1 MNSIP
6 RVVFPV
12 PAVPSTST
20 TLPRR
25 RPPAMMSSSPTMPVF
40 TRSRSGMVNALG
52 PGSSARV
59 AVRDT
64 PVRPSLPQQRS
75 QRAPSIRR
83 RAHLPQRFQPFL
95 GIVDFEDIHSP
106 GSAVVERP
114 FQETGAEQQVERP
127 RDLHEIVADE
137 GRELLTAE
145 DDARMPREEEEQVEV
160 ARIPQTSRFNEPF
173 GQGVGRLK
181 ILDAAAPFPGTIQE
195 RYERRI
201 SCGSQQ

>member
-1 MNSIP
+1 
-6 RVVFPV
+6 
-12 PAVPSTST
+12 
-20 TLPRR
+20 
-25 RPPAMMSSSPTMPVF
+25 
-40 TRSRSGMVNALG
+40 
-52 PGSSARV
+52 
-59 AVRDT
+59 
-64 PVRPSLPQQRS
+64 LPQG
-75 QRAPSIRR
+75 
-83 RAHLPQRFQPFL
+83 FQPFL
-95 GIVDFEDIHSP
+95 GMVDFEDIHSP
-106 GSAVVERP
+106 GSPVVERP